1 MASGGKKLA
10 RPAFAD
16 DDGSPD
22 LELRTELISPTDSL
36 IVLLKT
42 SRHLVAGVAVA
53 GETSADGSDKSSHLA
68 AVSMINDAGQKGL
81 LTFTGVDSLAIW
93 DPTARPVPVLGA
105 EAAQSAIADGAEALV
120 IDVAGPQRYVVT
132 GIALVELAVAD

>member
-1 MASGGKKLA
+1 MTSGGKELA

-22 LELRTELISPTDSL
+22 LVLRTALIAPTGSL
-36 IVLLKT
+36 IALLKT
-42 SRHLVAGVAVA
+42 SRLLVAVVSVA
-53 GETSADGSDKSSHLA
+53 GESSADGSEKSSHLA

-81 LTFTGVDSLAIW
+81 LAFTGVDSLAIW

>member
-1 MASGGKKLA
+1 MASGGKELA

-22 LELRTELISPTDSL
+22 LELRTSLISPSDSL
-36 IVLLKT
+36 IALLKT
-42 SRHLVAGVAVA
+42 SRLLVAVVAVA
-53 GETSADGSDKSSHLA
+53 DETSADGSDKSSHLA

-81 LTFTGVDSLAIW
+81 LAFTGVDSLAIW
-93 DPTARPVPVLGA
+93 DPSARPVPVLGV

-132 GIALVELAVAD
+132 GIALIELAAAD

>member
-36 IVLLKT
+36 IALLKT
-42 SRHLVAGVAVA
+42 SRLLVAVVAVA

-68 AVSMINDAGQKGL
+68 AVSMIN
-81 LTFTGVDSLAIW
+81 
-93 DPTARPVPVLGA
+93 
-105 EAAQSAIADGAEALV
+105 
-120 IDVAGPQRYVVT
+120 VAGIHRSGLTRHLGSNRAT
-132 GIALVELAVAD
+132 GAGARC